1 MARDTLI
8 SSVVSSHQVSSSKQI
23 LIVDDDPVAHE
34 LLTAMLRAEGRDID
48 HASDGQEALAQLLA
62 RPYDL
67 VLTDIH
73 MPGMDGL
80 TLLQRIREVRPE
92 TAVVVMTAES
102 TPEHVVD
109 SIRQQAYSY
118 LSKPLSSSTVRET
131 VFRALSRLSDPGDI
145 EVSSARPGWISL
157 QLRCKMDVAERLTQ
171 FFSELGADLSTQE
184 RDDVCTAFRELL
196 MNAIEHGGHS
206 DPEQKVS
213 LTYVRTAR
221 SIIYYIR
228 DPGEGFS
235 FDKLQHAAISNPED
249 APFEHAEL
257 RAQLGIR
264 PGGFG
269 ILLTRKF
276 ADEVL
281 YSQKGNEVLL
291 IKYLA

>member
-1 MARDTLI
+1 M
-8 SSVVSSHQVSSSKQI
+8 SSSKQI
-23 LIVDDDPVAHE
+23 LIVDDDAVAHE
-34 LLTAMLRAEGRDID
+34 LLSAMLRAEDRDIH
-48 HASDGQEALAQLLA
+48 HASDGQEALDRLLA
-62 RPYDL
+62 HPYDL
-67 VLTDIH
+67 VLTDIN

-80 TLLQRIREVRPE
+80 TLLQRIREVRPG

-102 TPEHVVD
+102 TPEHIVN

-118 LSKPLSSSTVRET
+118 LSKPLASSTVRDT

-145 EVSSARPGWISL
+145 EILSARPGWISL
-157 QLRCKMDVAERLTQ
+157 QLRCKMDVAERLSQ
-171 FFSELGADLSTQE
+171 FFSELAADLSRQE
-184 RDDVCTAFRELL
+184 RDDVGTAFRELL

-206 DPEQKVS
+206 DPDQIVS

-235 FDKLQHAAISNPED
+235 FDNLPHAAISNPDD

-257 RAQLGIR
+257 RAQMGIR

-291 IKYLA
+291 IKYLS

>member
-1 MARDTLI
+1 M
-8 SSVVSSHQVSSSKQI
+8 SPSKQI

-34 LLTAMLRAEGRDID
+34 LLTAMLRAEDRDID
-48 HASDGQEALAQLLA
+48 HAYDGQEALSQLLA

-67 VLTDIH
+67 VITDIN

-80 TLLQRIREVRPE
+80 TLLQRIREARPDI
-92 TAVVVMTAES
+92 AVVVMTAES
-102 TPEHVVD
+102 TSEHVVD

-118 LSKPLSSSTVRET
+118 LSKPISSSTVREIVT
-131 VFRALSRLSDPGDI
+131 RALSRLSGPGDI

-171 FFSELGADLSTQE
+171 FFSELEADLCTDE
-184 RDDVCTAFRELL
+184 RNDVCSAFRELL

-206 DPEQKVS
+206 DPQQKVS

-221 SIIYYIR
+221 SVIYYIR

-235 FDKLQHAAISNPED
+235 FEKLQHAAISNPED

-257 RAQLGIR
+257 REQLGIR

-269 ILLTRKF
+269 ILLTRQF

-281 YSQKGNEVLL
+281 YSQKGNEVML
-291 IKYLA
+291 IKYLT